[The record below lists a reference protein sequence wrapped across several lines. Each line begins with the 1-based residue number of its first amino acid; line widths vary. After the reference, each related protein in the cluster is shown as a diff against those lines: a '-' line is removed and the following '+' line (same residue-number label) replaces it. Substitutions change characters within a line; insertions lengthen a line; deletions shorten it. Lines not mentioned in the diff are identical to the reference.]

1 MTLNHSEMKRLINC
15 CLILTSL
22 AGYLEW
28 GGDNNTFL
36 FQAEAEVFRKFFINP
51 LDVIHPFVLL
61 PLFGQM
67 LLVFTLFQKIPGR
80 TLSLTG
86 LATLSILMLLL
97 FFIGIISFN
106 WKILISSL
114 PFILTGIYALR
125 VYWKRGDV
133 K

>member
-1 MTLNHSEMKRLINC
+1 MKRIINV

-28 GGDNNTFL
+28 GTDKSAFL
-36 FQAEAEVFRKFFINP
+36 FQTEAEVFRKFFVNP

-67 LLVFTLFQKIPGR
+67 LLVFTLFQKVPGR

-86 LATLSILMLLL
+86 LVSLSILMLLL

-125 VYWKRGDV
+125 VYSK
-133 K
+133 KN